1 MSTEVSNLFLDEIA
15 KVKADIELANTFEDR
30 TQAAKLVS
38 KSMHQLNYLMAIQLG
53 VDAEYREV
61 TKQAVEFFNA
71 LK

>member
-1 MSTEVSNLFLDEIA
+1 MSNEVTTMFLEEIE
-15 KVKADIELANTFEDR
+15 KVKSDIELANTFEDR
-30 TQAAKLVS
+30 AQAAKLVS

-61 TKQAVEFFNA
+61 TKRAVEFFNA